1 MLPTVRMF
9 ITFSMNPWSASHEAL
24 EKKDYG
30 RLTVVAIV
38 ILVGSGSFCVLLLL
52 YGLYYYALTGQRN
65 FTNRAAMVVYYVLP
79 AVLAAFLLA
88 SLASFSSFLRTVSPG
103 AYFRYHQHQ
112 PFLTIVWLT
121 KVPSG

>member
-1 MLPTVRMF
+1 MKQ
-9 ITFSMNPWSASHEAL
+9 L

-79 AVLAAFLLA
+79 AVLAAFLFA
-88 SLASFSSFLRTVSPG
+88 SLASFSSFLSSASPG
-103 AYFRYHQHQ
+103 TYFRYHQHQ
-112 PFLTIVWLT
+112 PSRTSV
-121 KVPSG
+121 